1 MSPAKIAAGM
11 VRSEATGAVSLE
23 KVAWLVTLI
32 VAPLTVWL
40 GTVGLDLS
48 EETVSELLAA
58 AGAAIVS
65 GVIALAKYRE
75 RRRQDRLE
83 VRAARVDLR
92 KLKNTAPQNRVT

>member
-1 MSPAKIAAGM
+1 MIK
-11 VRSEATGAVSLE
+11 SEATGSTSLE
-23 KVAWLVTLI
+23 KVAWLVALV
-32 VAPLTVWL
+32 VAPLTVWF

-48 EETVSELLAA
+48 EETVSELLTA

-83 VRAARVDLR
+83 VRAARVDLQR
-92 KLKNTAPQNRVT
+92 LQSRA

>member
-1 MSPAKIAAGM
+1 M

-23 KVAWLVTLI
+23 KVAWLVALV
-32 VAPLTVWL
+32 VAPVTVWL

-48 EETVSELLAA
+48 EETVSELLTA

-75 RRRQDRLE
+75 RRRLDRVELQTKE
-83 VRAARVDLR
+83 DARVMR
-92 KLKNTAPQNRVT
+92 NVVIGNAPLP